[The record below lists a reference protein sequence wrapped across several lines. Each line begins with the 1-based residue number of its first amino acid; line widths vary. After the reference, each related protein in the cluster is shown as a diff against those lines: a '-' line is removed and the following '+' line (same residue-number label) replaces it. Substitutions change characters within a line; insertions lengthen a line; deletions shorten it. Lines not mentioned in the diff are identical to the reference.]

1 MTDMTQNELTAIV
14 NAAKARQADITPA
27 PWVYDKYRRGI
38 FYEFTVPVV
47 NAEIADN
54 VDGYSLWFSNRATQ
68 ELITAAPT
76 LNAAVIALDAE
87 LTRVKAAW
95 DVEATANLD
104 LVKRIEALEAELRG
118 RDLDAEQLPSIR
130 INDEISPLY

>member
-1 MTDMTQNELTAIV
+1 MTDMTQDELNAIV
-14 NAAKARQADITPA
+14 TAAKARQADITPA

-87 LTRVKAAW
+87 LTKVKTAW
-95 DVEATANLD
+95 EIEATASLD
-104 LVKRIEALEAELRG
+104 LVKRIEALEAMTTAADSLADDIG
-118 RDLDAEQLPSIR
+118 NIF
-130 INDEISPLY
+130 LYGD